1 MNYTKLIN
9 GYSFKLVLLI
19 ISSEKKNKTDACIE
33 KKGWGVLEWINEHK
47 RYFQR
52 FVRKNAAF
60 FTYNFQ
66 LQQLQCDYSL
76 TPIVIDILSNTIFNF
91 FEWRIQ
97 PALKGSVL
105 VFTVIRRTRSGARLH
120 EILRGSVFSDSI
132 WLQLQP
138 NLTIYTISKRNWE
151 SK

>member
-1 MNYTKLIN
+1 MIN

-19 ISSEKKNKTDACIE
+19 INSEKKIKLMHALR
-33 KKGWGVLEWINEHK
+33 KKGEGYSNELMNIYK

-76 TPIVIDILSNTIFNF
+76 TSTVIDILSNTIFNF